1 MIEAGLV
8 SRSFR
13 LVTLFV
19 TAATGLANAQAP
31 SLPPETMQA
40 PGSSP
45 SAAPSTDPSHAPAK
59 MPPSLP
65 PIIHYEAVNP
75 GETFAGGDQLAE
87 PRKIAAAVVAIENPS
102 PNMIVDVGSY
112 TGEFLEAL
120 LEKFPAAHGQWTEPV
135 ETNRINAQRRFAR
148 FGDRVD
154 YVIGCPSRDLSKGC
168 VPKNVDVLITSW
180 VTHHQGPDGLAKFY
194 KDAAEILPSGGWLA
208 NLDHITEPNSAWE
221 QRFQTARLS
230 FQTVVQ
236 GPPMHG
242 QHPIA
247 SLQQHI
253 EGLHAAGFDDTAVVW
268 KSFDTVLIMSR
279 KR

>member
-45 SAAPSTDPSHAPAK
+45 SAAPSTDSSHAPAK

-112 TGEFLEAL
+112 TG
-120 LEKFPAAHGQWTEPV
+120 
-135 ETNRINAQRRFAR
+135 
-148 FGDRVD
+148 
-154 YVIGCPSRDLSKGC
+154 
-168 VPKNVDVLITSW
+168 
-180 VTHHQGPDGLAKFY
+180 
-194 KDAAEILPSGGWLA
+194 
-208 NLDHITEPNSAWE
+208 
-221 QRFQTARLS
+221 
-230 FQTVVQ
+230 
-236 GPPMHG
+236 
-242 QHPIA
+242 
-247 SLQQHI
+247 
-253 EGLHAAGFDDTAVVW
+253 
-268 KSFDTVLIMSR
+268 
-279 KR
+279 

>member
-31 SLPPETMQA
+31 NLPPETMQA
-40 PGSSP
+40 PSGAP
-45 SAAPSTDPSHAPAK
+45 SGAPSTDPSHAPAK

-87 PRKIAAAVVAIENPS
+87 PRKIAAAVVAIDNPS
-102 PNMIVDVGSY
+102 PRMIVDVGSY

-120 LEKFPAAHGQWTEPV
+120 LEKFPAAHAQWTEPV

-180 VTHHQGPDGLAKFY
+180 VTHHQGPDGLAEFY
-194 KDAAEILPSGGWLA
+194 KDAAGLLPPGGWLA

-247 SLQQHI
+247 TLEQHMA
-253 EGLHAAGFDDTAVVW
+253 GLHAAGLDDVAVVW
-268 KSFDTVLIMSR
+268 KSFDTVLIMAR
-279 KR
+279 KK